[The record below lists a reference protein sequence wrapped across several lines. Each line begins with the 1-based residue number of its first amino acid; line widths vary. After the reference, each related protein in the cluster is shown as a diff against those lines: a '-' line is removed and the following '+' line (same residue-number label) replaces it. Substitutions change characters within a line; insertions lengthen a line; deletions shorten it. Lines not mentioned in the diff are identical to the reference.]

1 MLARR
6 EWRGGRDWCGLPS
19 DLAVTVGD
27 EGVIPGEH
35 PRILAHTT
43 VTSVGVEGRAAE
55 GSSVIGAKAKRAARK
70 LALAS
75 CMDRAGSRPGWVVGR
90 GR

>member
-1 MLARR
+1 
-6 EWRGGRDWCGLPS
+6 
-19 DLAVTVGD
+19 VTIVDD
-27 EGVIPGEH
+27 EDVTPGKH
-35 PRILAHTT
+35 IRILAHTT

-55 GSSVIGAKAKRAARK
+55 GSSVIGVRPKRAARK

-75 CMDRAGSRPGWVVGR
+75 CMDRAGSRPGCIVGR